1 MRTPNQLEEWSF
13 SANNS
18 DNIKNKIEDETL
30 VEEEEN
36 LTETSSIDGLST
48 TCGSCCPSKN
58 IIKELK
64 QHLKELELKLKNNN
78 LYLENNNLKMQMKI
92 QKINSDHKNEIEEI
106 KQKFQKLIEE
116 NIQKLN
122 AENDIYLKQKDDK
135 IKALEKEI
143 KETLQKINSEY
154 EKEIK
159 NLKQNFQQLIEENN
173 KQLKAENDRKDGKI
187 NSLEEEIKKANGLFE
202 KQIGDLSIKLNNV
215 ILNNFVKIKN
225 KWKEISDSEYYQCC
239 DNKCINT
246 NKPIGSDNCFAVF
259 AENAFKK
266 PQNCFNYTF
275 YYFEIKCK
283 CERELSKGLDWMNI
297 SLKSCSTN
305 KHINFAAEYS
315 SIYNEKRE
323 SFKLPTF
330 SWNNNDIFGCG
341 LVYPPSNKMNYK
353 FPYVFFTQNG
363 KQIGKGML
371 LKDNHDSYKPC
382 VWLQCCSVETNFG
395 NDLESKPFKYD
406 VSKHFILKEF
416 Y

>member
-1 MRTPNQLEEWSF
+1 M
-13 SANNS
+13 
-18 DNIKNKIEDETL
+18 
-30 VEEEEN
+30 
-36 LTETSSIDGLST
+36 
-48 TCGSCCPSKN
+48 
-58 IIKELK
+58 
-64 QHLKELELKLKNNN
+64 
-78 LYLENNNLKMQMKI
+78 
-92 QKINSDHKNEIEEI
+92 
-106 KQKFQKLIEE
+106 
-116 NIQKLN
+116 
-122 AENDIYLKQKDDK
+122 
-135 IKALEKEI
+135 
-143 KETLQKINSEY
+143 
-154 EKEIK
+154 
-159 NLKQNFQQLIEENN
+159 
-173 KQLKAENDRKDGKI
+173 
-187 NSLEEEIKKANGLFE
+187 
-202 KQIGDLSIKLNNV
+202 
-215 ILNNFVKIKN
+215 NFVKIKN
-225 KWKEISDSEYYQCC
+225 KWKEISDSETYYKCC

-246 NKPIGSDNCFAVF
+246 NKPIGKCIKRNGFGNIIDDENIKYINCLEGGSDNSFAVF

-341 LVYPPSNKMNYK
+341 LVYPPSNKKNYK

-382 VWLQCCSVETNFG
+382 VWVQCCSVEANFG